1 MTKRSS
7 VFSSTVYGYIKRS
20 HWDQSNPNRIIRS
33 GLCLHFQN
41 WCRKKSSSI
50 PFYGEPTKINHVP
63 SLTTAQKIGIALYS
77 ASSALTDPTRADSV
91 AALGEVTGTVALQ
104 AIYNRMKIDPTGQ
117 RILHD
122 KPTVDMSSLNLA
134 ALRSGPTNTSNTDV
148 PTPITF
154 GQAYASFM
162 ETHGFDPEERS
173 SVKFIDDPELAYV
186 MLRYRQIHD
195 FTHVLC
201 NLPPNVLGELA
212 LKWVELLQTNLPVA
226 TLSVLF
232 GPLRLNVK
240 ERQLYET
247 VYKPWAIQTGTK
259 ADFFMN
265 VYFEELFDQD
275 LATLR
280 ESLKIKPAPTLD
292 MSNCL

>member
-1 MTKRSS
+1 MAKGLS
-7 VFSSTVYGYIKRS
+7 VFSSTAYGYIKQRS
-20 HWDQSNPNRIIRS
+20 QKSIMSSGIFHHQS
-33 GLCLHFQN
+33 F
-41 WCRKKSSSI
+41 CRQKSSSI
-50 PFYGEPTKINHVP
+50 PFYGEPTKINNVP
-63 SLTTAQKIGIALYS
+63 ALTTAQKIGIALYS
-77 ASSALTDPTRADSV
+77 ASSALADPARADSV
-91 AALGEVTGTVALQ
+91 AALGEVTGAVALR
-104 AIYNRMKIDPTGQ
+104 AIYHRMKTDPTGQ
-117 RILHD
+117 RILQD
-122 KPTVDMSSLNLA
+122 KPVVDLSSLDLA
-134 ALRSGPTNTSNTDV
+134 VLRSGPTNTIRNDGT
-148 PTPITF
+148 TGTTATF

-173 SVKFIDDPELAYV
+173 RVKFIDDPELAYV

-212 LKWVELLQTNLPVA
+212 LKWVELLQTNLPVT

-232 GPLRLNVK
+232 GPRRLNSK

-247 VYKPWAIQTGTK
+247 VYKPWAIHTGTK

-275 LATLR
+275 LETVRETLN
-280 ESLKIKPAPTLD
+280 IKPAPTLD
-292 MSNCL
+292 MSDSLY